1 MRSARSLIGAIA
13 ATTLVLS
20 TGGGLEAQPSPRVA
34 TTVAALLAYPV
45 FFHGRTVIVQGDL
58 HHQDRTV
65 VLIGPGASRSVY
77 LSFRD
82 VAPDDGP
89 VEVTGELFDLGRLT
103 QDDPRLTGIDV
114 EAILQVETQG
124 RWPSAGDLLLIR
136 VSRSSAA
143 RPAPAPSVRA
153 VALDPARYEDQRVTV
168 VGRFRGANLY
178 GDLPQAPAKSRW
190 DFVLQSADAALWVT
204 DLRPRGNGLDLS
216 PTARVDTGRWVEVDG
231 VVKREGGLVWLVG
244 QAIRPAKAPSEPVE
258 AVPAPAAPGP
268 PPEVIFS
275 APIQDD
281 TDISPTATVRIQFSR
296 DMKASSFAD
305 HVRASYFGAAPD
317 APEVPAFRTA
327 YRDDA
332 RVLEITF
339 EQPLERFRTVRID
352 LLDGIE
358 SFDGV
363 AMKPWSLTFSVGAG

>member
-1 MRSARSLIGAIA
+1 MRLVRAAIGAIA
-13 ATTLVLS
+13 AAALILAA
-20 TGGGLEAQPSPRVA
+20 GGAPKAQASPRMA

-45 FFHGRTVIVQGDL
+45 FFHGRTVTVRGDL

-89 VEVTGELFDLGRLT
+89 VEVTGELYDLGRLR
-103 QDDPRLTGIDV
+103 QDDPRLVGIDV
-114 EAILQVETQG
+114 DAILQVETQG
-124 RWPSAGDLLLIR
+124 RWPSAGELLLIR
-136 VSRSSAA
+136 VSRSSDAQ
-143 RPAPAPSVRA
+143 PAPAPSVRA
-153 VALDPARYEDQRVTV
+153 IALDPERYEDQRVTI

-178 GDLPQAPAKSRW
+178 GDLPQAPAESRW
-190 DFVLQSADAALWVT
+190 DFVLQSADAAVWVT
-204 DLRPRGNGLDLS
+204 DLRPRGKGLDLS

-231 VVKREGGLVWLVG
+231 VVKRKGGLVWLVG
-244 QAIRPAKAPSEPVE
+244 QAIRPAEAPSEPAETV
-258 AVPAPAAPGP
+258 VAPAAPGP

-275 APIQDD
+275 APVQDD
-281 TDISPTATVRIQFSR
+281 TDILPSATVRIQFSR
-296 DMKASSFAD
+296 DMKASSFSD
-305 HVRASYFGAAPD
+305 HVRASYFGA
-317 APEVPAFRTA
+317 TA
-327 YRDDA
+327 GTPTTPPFQVAYHDDA

-339 EQPLERFRTVRID
+339 KQPLERFRTVRID